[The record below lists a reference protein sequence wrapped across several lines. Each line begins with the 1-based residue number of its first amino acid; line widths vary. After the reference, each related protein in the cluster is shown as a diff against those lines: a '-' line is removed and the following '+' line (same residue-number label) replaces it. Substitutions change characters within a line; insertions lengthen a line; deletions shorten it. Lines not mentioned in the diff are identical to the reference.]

1 MASKVEI
8 LGGQLDGSVLSNAA
22 SESTLRELVDAVKKL
37 EAAQKASGKAA
48 TGGKGSTPD
57 IDTGP
62 ANNALNSLSSGVSKA
77 GKGLSSSIS
86 GVTKS
91 LSSAAGGLTKSLM
104 NMSGLMI
111 NGSNNLSGFVGALG
125 MIPGPLG
132 KFATVVAAGVRVLEG
147 YQEEQRKAAMVGASF
162 NNSLMEMRIAAA
174 KSGMALEEYGDFIR
188 ANAQNIGG
196 LGDTI
201 TDGAKKLAEV
211 GDAVGKSNLDTEFM
225 KLGYSSVEARKA
237 AMKFSTELVKSDRVR
252 SASAN
257 ELAEASLSYEKDL
270 DLLAKQTGKS
280 KDELRAF
287 SEGLIKKGGALQFA
301 FARMSPQVQA
311 AMKSVM
317 NTVGATMGEG
327 AQTVLTDLLSGA
339 AAPSSEASAM
349 FQAQMP
355 GVVQAFKEMKDVAN
369 DTSLSDAERK
379 AKTDS
384 LMAKAQAEQ
393 LAFLQTEQ
401 GKFMMENK
409 TRLSP
414 AQRSFIEGLEA
425 NAKALSEQGIDI
437 NTATA
442 ADIERVTKAKRAEQ
456 ERQAALDKGLNAFQA
471 TITKISSFFQQ
482 AFFSALAPRLETL
495 AAFLNSTGNQLE
507 SMGIAMETVSPVIGL
522 IVDLI
527 GNVMSFAFENVADIA
542 TKVWNGFKSLIEP
555 VTGLLTSLGILDETT
570 DGVSGTLSA
579 LMDGAIAVTSTLVDI
594 LGGAIDFMAVIIGA
608 AINGLK
614 FLIDVVK
621 DVASWFGITSESLK
635 PLKDIGSAI
644 INGIRTVFSKEGA
657 MAVVEGV
664 KEMFNTI
671 FGHLFSML
679 GKIPG
684 LGKLG
689 DIGKSMLDAA
699 DANQKAREAAQA
711 AATEQA
717 AEREQSTQA
726 EINARKA
733 QVQQT
738 GETFKKNMALGQQE
752 LAARKKREA
761 EDAESAERRKN
772 AEKDKQLADAMERSR
787 QAAISRM
794 QELAGIKKPEGAAAP
809 GAPGAAPG
817 AAGGAAGGVAPPI
830 SQDVQKNLDLVKA
843 SLQKQG
849 ITDPKMIAATIGN
862 VMKETGGKVTE
873 ENLNYGKTSNERIRS
888 IFGARASGKTDAELD
903 EIKKDPSKM
912 GEMMYGST
920 TKIGQQMGNTEP
932 GDGFKYRG
940 RGFVQ
945 LTGKNNYAAASKAI
959 YGDDRLVKNPDMVND
974 PQVAADVSAWF
985 MKRGQGGMAKK
996 LGIDTANMSQEQANQ
1011 LATSVVAGRAIK
1023 RGEGGYLGG
1032 EVMAKVD
1039 KYAAQYAGG
1048 TMTVPT
1054 ATAGAPKPA
1063 ATPGA
1068 TPTAV
1073 AAAGVPKPAATGG
1086 TAPTGAQ
1093 VQVAAVAQTPE
1104 QKAAAEKAAAEK
1116 AAAEK
1121 AKTEVAAAPTQVPQA
1136 NPVEELNTILVTIA
1150 QLQRRAVSIAEQQL
1164 KALRGLSKDAYTA
1177 V

>member
-22 SESTLRELVDAVKKL
+22 SESTLRELLEAIKKL
-37 EAAQKASGKAA
+37 ENSVNKSGKTA
-48 TGGKGSTPD
+48 TKGSGSSAPD
-57 IDTGP
+57 INTDP
-62 ANNALNSLSSGVSKA
+62 ANAALNALSSGVDKA
-77 GKGLSSSIS
+77 GKGLTSSIGS
-86 GVTKS
+86 VGKS
-91 LSSAAGGLTKSLM
+91 LSSAAGGLSKSLM
-104 NMSGLMI
+104 NMAGLMI

-125 MIPGPLG
+125 LIPGPVG
-132 KFATVVAAGVRVLEG
+132 KFASVVAAGVQVLES
-147 YQEEQRKAAMVGASF
+147 YQAEQRKAAMVGASF
-162 NNSLMEMRIAAA
+162 NNSLMEMRLAAA
-174 KSGMALEEYGDFIR
+174 KSGMALSEYGDFIR
-188 ANAQNIGG
+188 ANAQSIGG

-257 ELAEASLSYEKDL
+257 ELASASLSYEKDL

-327 AQTVLTDLLSGA
+327 AQTALTDLLSGA

-393 LAFLQTEQ
+393 LSFLQTEQ

-456 ERQAALDKGLNAFQA
+456 ERQAALDKGFNAFQA
-471 TITKISSFFQQ
+471 AITKLSSFFQQ
-482 AFFSALAPRLETL
+482 AFFGALAPRLEKL
-495 AAFLNSTGNQLE
+495 ATWMGEAGNRLE
-507 SMGIAMETVSPVIGL
+507 SMGIAVETITPVIGF
-522 IVDLI
+522 IVDLL
-527 GNVMSFAFENVADIA
+527 GTVLGFAFENIA
-542 TKVWNGFKSLIEP
+542 AIAGKVWSGLTSLITP
-555 VTGLLTSLGILDETT
+555 VMDLLRSLGILGDATEGT
-570 DGVSGTLSA
+570 SGFLSG
-579 LMDGAIAVTSTLVDI
+579 LMDAVITVTSVMVDI
-594 LGGAIDFMAVIIGA
+594 LGGAIDFLAVIIKG
-608 AINGLK
+608 AINGLT
-614 FLIDVVK
+614 FLINVVK
-621 DVASWFGITSESLK
+621 DVASWFGITSDAMK
-635 PLKDIGSAI
+635 PLKDLGNEIV
-644 INGIRTVFSKEGA
+644 NGIRTIFSKEGA
-657 MAVVEGV
+657 EAVVEGI
-664 KEMFNTI
+664 KGMFNTL
-671 FGHLFSML
+671 FGNIFSML

-689 DIGKSMLDAA
+689 EIGNEMLAAA
-699 DANQKAREAAQA
+699 DANKKAREEAAAQA
-711 AATEQA
+711 KIQAEQREQATNAEIDSRQKQVAAATD
-717 AEREQSTQA
+717 
-726 EINARKA
+726 N
-733 QVQQT
+733 
-738 GETFKKNMALGQQE
+738 FKKNLASGQTE
-752 LAARKKREA
+752 LANRKQREK

-772 AEKDKQLADAMERSR
+772 SEKDKQIADAMERSR

-794 QELAGIKKPEGAAAP
+794 QELAGIKKPE
-809 GAPGAAPG
+809 
-817 AAGGAAGGVAPPI
+817 AGGTAGGGTSGGGSYSGGAVPAGPPVT
-830 SQDVQKNLDLVKA
+830 QDVQKNLDLIKS

-862 VMKETGGKVTE
+862 VMKETGGKAVE
-873 ENLNYGKTSNERIRS
+873 ENLNYGKTDNSRIRS
-888 IFGARASGKTDAELD
+888 IFGSRAAGKSDAELD
-903 EIKKDPSKM
+903 DIKKDPSKM
-912 GEMMYGST
+912 GEMMYGKD
-920 TKIGQQMGNTEP
+920 TKIGQSMGNTEP

-940 RGFVQ
+940 RGFIQ
-945 LTGKNNYAAASKAI
+945 LTGKSNYAAASKAV
-959 YGDDRLVKNPDMVND
+959 YGDDRLVKNPDMLND

-985 MKRGQGGMAKK
+985 MKKGQSAMAGK
-996 LGIDTANMSQEQANQ
+996 LGIDTGSMSQDQANQ

-1039 KYAAQYAGG
+1039 KYASQYGGG
-1048 TMTVPT
+1048 TAV
-1054 ATAGAPKPA
+1054 A
-1063 ATPGA
+1063 GA
-1068 TPTAV
+1068 TPTSTTGA
-1073 AAAGVPKPAATGG
+1073 PKTVATGG
-1086 TAPTGAQ
+1086 TAPTGAT
-1093 VQVAAVAQTPE
+1093 AAASAVAQTPE
-1104 QKAAAEKAAAEK
+1104 QKAAAIAAEK

-1121 AKTEVAAAPTQVPQA
+1121 TAAEKSKTTPTPTAPAQVDVATLVD
-1136 NPVEELNTILVTIA
+1136 NLNTSIAMLV
-1150 QLQRRAVSIAEQQL
+1150 QLQAKAVQIADQQL
-1164 KALRGLSKDAYTA
+1164 RATKGLSKDAYTA